1 VNFHAEAQSTQ
12 RRKKSAKKE
21 HNNKTSTAK
30 VLPPAGGEDLGGAK
44 NISHGLQELARIFS
58 V

>member
-1 VNFHAEAQSTQ
+1 VNFHAEARSKQ

-21 HNNKTSTAK
+21 HNNKASNAK
-30 VLPPAGGEDLGGAK
+30 VLPPAGGEDLGGVK
-44 NISHGLQELARIFS
+44 NISHGLARIFF